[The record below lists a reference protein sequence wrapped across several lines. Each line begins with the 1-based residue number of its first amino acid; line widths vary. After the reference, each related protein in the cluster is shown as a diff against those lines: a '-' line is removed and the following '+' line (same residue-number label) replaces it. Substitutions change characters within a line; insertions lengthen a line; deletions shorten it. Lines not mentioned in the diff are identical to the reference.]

1 MKKIKIV
8 LSGSTGFIGSRLV
21 KSLNDSGVLI
31 ANRDSV
37 VGEFKLYETQGKE
50 VDLKTL
56 NNFEVIYIH
65 LATLFSKDNALKS
78 AIYDANVSFGTKL
91 VTELKNYN
99 LTKVIYTN
107 TMYKFYQNSL
117 DRDSYYSRTKQEFS
131 EFLNDQSDLNKF
143 NYEEIYLDNTFGI
156 NDSRE
161 KIIPLIVESVNNNK
175 VSPIQNPNNF
185 INLVHIEDVL
195 RRINLAVNGNVLNK
209 TSSFVNEKSI
219 QLQSI
224 YKFLN
229 NYKNTNNIDISILKY
244 QYNSYVMPYPKN
256 EYCDYN
262 VMNLPEELIKLVI

>member
-1 MKKIKIV
+1 MRKIKIV

-21 KSLNDSGVLI
+21 KSLHQSEVLI
-31 ANRDSV
+31 ADRNSV
-37 VGEFKLYETQGKE
+37 VGKFKIYEIQGKE

-78 AIYDANVSFGTKL
+78 AIYDANVAFGKKL
-91 VTELKNYN
+91 VTELKNYS

-131 EFLNDQSDLNKF
+131 EFLNEQSDLNKF
-143 NYEEIYLDNTFGI
+143 HYEEIYLDNTFGI
-156 NDSRE
+156 NDNRK
-161 KIIPLIVESVNNNK
+161 KIIPLIVKSVNNNE
-175 VSPIQNPNNF
+175 VSPVQNPKNF

-195 RRINLAVNGNVLNK
+195 RRINLAVNSEALSK

-219 QLQSI
+219 QIQSI

-229 NYKNTNNIDISILKY
+229 NYKSTNNVDISILKY
-244 QYNSYVMPYPKN
+244 QDNSYFMPYPKN
-256 EYCDYN
+256 EYSHFN
-262 VMNLPEELIKLVI
+262 MVNLPEELIKLVV